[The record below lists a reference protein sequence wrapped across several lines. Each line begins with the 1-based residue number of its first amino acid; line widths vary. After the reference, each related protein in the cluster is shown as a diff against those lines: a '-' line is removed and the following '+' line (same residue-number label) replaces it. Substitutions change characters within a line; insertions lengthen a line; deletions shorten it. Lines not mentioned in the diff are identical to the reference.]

1 MKTIKL
7 TFKKK
12 EEERNIMKE
21 TTYTNLLEAALT
33 SRRSTKDILDMLRLV
48 QKLKLAKK
56 VLDNSDAVLIG
67 NKLHY
72 LKDTSIEELA

>member
-12 EEERNIMKE
+12 EEERNIMKK
-21 TTYTNLLEAALT
+21 TTYTNLLEAAIT
-33 SRRSTKDILDMLRLV
+33 SRRSTKDILDMLRLI
-48 QKLKLAKK
+48 QKMKLAKK

>member
-1 MKTIKL
+1 M
-7 TFKKK
+7 
-12 EEERNIMKE
+12 EE
-21 TTYTNLLEAALT
+21 TTYTNLLEAVLT
-33 SRRSTKDILDMLRLV
+33 SRRSTREILSMLRLV

-72 LKDTSIEELA
+72 LDDTSIEELA

>member
-1 MKTIKL
+1 METMKF

-12 EEERNIMKE
+12 EEDIMKE
-21 TTYTNLLEAALT
+21 DAYTNILEAVLT
-33 SRRSTKDILDMLRLV
+33 SRRSTKEILGMLRLI
-48 QKLKLAKK
+48 KELKLAKK

>member
-1 MKTIKL
+1 
-7 TFKKK
+7 
-12 EEERNIMKE
+12 MKE

-33 SRRSTKDILDMLRLV
+33 SRRSTREILSMLRLI
-48 QKLKLAKK
+48 KELKLAKK

-67 NKLHY
+67 SKLHY

>member
-1 MKTIKL
+1 
-7 TFKKK
+7 
-12 EEERNIMKE
+12 MKE

-33 SRRSTKDILDMLRLV
+33 SRRSTKEILSMLRLI
-48 QKLKLAKK
+48 KELKLAKK

>member
-1 MKTIKL
+1 MQ
-7 TFKKK
+7 KK
-12 EEERNIMKE
+12 EENIMEE

-33 SRRSTKDILDMLRLV
+33 SRRSTREILSMLRLI
-48 QKLKLAKK
+48 KELKLAKK

-72 LKDTSIEELA
+72 LDDTSIEELA

>member
-1 MKTIKL
+1 M
-7 TFKKK
+7 
-12 EEERNIMKE
+12 MKE

-33 SRRSTKDILDMLRLV
+33 SRRSTREILDMLRLI
-48 QKLKLAKK
+48 KELKLAKK

-67 NKLHY
+67 SKLHY

>member
-1 MKTIKL
+1 MDCKR
-7 TFKKK
+7 
-12 EEERNIMKE
+12 ERNIMKE

-33 SRRSTKDILDMLRLV
+33 SRRSTKEILDMLRLI
-48 QKLKLAKK
+48 KELKLAKK

-67 NKLHY
+67 KKLHY

>member
-7 TFKKK
+7 SFKKK

-21 TTYTNLLEAALT
+21 TTYTNLLEAALK
-33 SRRSTKDILDMLRLV
+33 SRRSTKDILDMLRLI
-48 QKLKLAKK
+48 QKMKLAKK

>member
-1 MKTIKL
+1 
-7 TFKKK
+7 
-12 EEERNIMKE
+12 MKE

-33 SRRSTKDILDMLRLV
+33 SRRSTREILDMLRLI
-48 QKLKLAKK
+48 KELKLAKK

>member
-1 MKTIKL
+1 ML
-7 TFKKK
+7 SDRHGLQNK
-12 EEERNIMKE
+12 EENIMEE

-33 SRRSTKDILDMLRLV
+33 SRRSTKEILDMLRLV

-72 LKDTSIEELA
+72 LDDTSIEELS